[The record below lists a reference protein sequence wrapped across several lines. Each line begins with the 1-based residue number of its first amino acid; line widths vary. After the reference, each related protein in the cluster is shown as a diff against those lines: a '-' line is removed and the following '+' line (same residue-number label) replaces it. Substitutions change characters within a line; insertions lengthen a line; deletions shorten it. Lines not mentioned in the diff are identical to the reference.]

1 MENGN
6 ISNPKKKISSI
17 NTESIVINE
26 SDYSEI
32 NDKTPIDTL
41 GNSMSKDNKPKKKI
55 EFDIPKK
62 ESKLKSGLNTDMEI
76 ENGHDSGIN
85 SIIGNTTTDKKERK
99 IEKDI
104 LKQIK
109 K

>member
-32 NDKTPIDTL
+32 NDKTPIETL
-41 GNSMSKDNKPKKKI
+41 GISMTKEQKKKK
-55 EFDIPKK
+55 KK
-62 ESKLKSGLNTDMEI
+62 EIKNHHIHKIFIILNMFLI
-76 ENGHDSGIN
+76 AKCN
-85 SIIGNTTTDKKERK
+85 
-99 IEKDI
+99 
-104 LKQIK
+104 LFFL
-109 K
+109 